1 MPKYKIRGVNVDFPY
16 EAYDCQLVYM
26 EKVIQSLQDRSNALL
41 ESPTGTG
48 KTLCLLCATLA
59 WRKNLGDFSTR
70 AGERRG
76 HNAGVELSN
85 EPLSQSESS
94 NIPPIIYTSRTH
106 SQLRQVIQ
114 ELKRTNYRP
123 KMVVLGSRE
132 QLCIH
137 EEVSLLH
144 GRTQTNACHSLCR
157 KRKKRYCRHFPRVT
171 EFMKENPSIG
181 DQPIDI
187 EDLVNIGKSCGA
199 CPYYMSRELHKVAD
213 IVFAPYNYLIDR
225 GNRKS
230 LSIRWNNSILI
241 FDEAHNLESLCAD
254 AASFDLPSGILTT
267 CISEAKNCIDL
278 SIARREISNDKSCNP
293 DNFAIL
299 RALLLKLEK
308 RIAEIPIESKELGFT
323 KPGPYIYELLAD
335 LNVTHKTSTKLI
347 NIIEEATLLLEEDAN
362 ATDSGGPH
370 KVKGTV
376 CRLESMGDILGIIF
390 RDGGRA
396 HAEYYRF
403 HVQEVEASAT
413 AAFKGRASRTLSWW
427 CFNPGIAMEEFS
439 KLGVGSIILTS
450 GTLSPLD
457 SEFPVRLENPHVISA
472 NQIWAG
478 VVPAGPSGYSF
489 NSSYRS
495 RDSIEYKLELG
506 NAIVNF
512 ARIVPDG
519 LLVFF
524 PSYYLLDQCIG
535 CWKNMN
541 HTNSTN
547 SSTIWERIC
556 KHKLPVVEP
565 RQSSLFPLSIDD
577 YMTKLKDSSTSG
589 AVFFAVCRGKV
600 SEGLDFADHAG
611 RAVVIT
617 GMPYATMTDPK
628 VRLKREYLDQHTQS
642 QLMGCKVLTG
652 EEWYG
657 QQTLRAVNQAVG
669 RVIRHRHDYGAI
681 IFCDERYHFGYSLIS
696 RYILWGQIEFCGLRT
711 SRTYT
716 VLSMQCYSKFG
727 DVVFTLTRF
736 FRDGVT
742 RGPTKLELTR
752 SEDHGNV
759 NTLKTPQSMDKLHLE
774 NFLAPLVKGGK
785 SFSNWGGILPA
796 NRSSLTSNKQI
807 QSLTWKHSSDLL
819 CNEKKLLIPGR
830 KSKRNINHLIDL
842 TCNSSADE
850 ETSRELIMP
859 CSSKKPRIE
868 LDPLQHIGNS
878 DEPSYIVSDAQLSNA
893 PTINDS
899 VKHEKSHVNDYGSFE
914 NAQVGSAVLLGNE
927 MIEQRKRTEFLN
939 QKNKVV
945 LLSPAPCD
953 EERRGSDFLI
963 QVKEKLNDVEY
974 KEFVGFMKALKSKAM
989 QIGQA
994 LQCIVGLFSFP
1005 DRIPLLQR
1013 IISLQSIVPYM
1024 SSTLE
1029 EVMTKLTYELSWI
1042 KRVLNDQNL
1051 DEDKK
1056 FTVIDT
1062 EDYCAEFN
1070 KGRRLCLVLYIYDE
1084 ENVNQQLSFANLV
1097 SYVLQMKILLIFG
1110 NFVMYDHPEKAIIDQ
1125 QHNFNFYNFLCK
1137 NRYCRLASIISCIEC
1152 LKSSHGLGE
1161 YVNTAIKSSGPITCL
1176 LALSLTLVVEYSLVP
1191 VVAVAAA
1198 VVVVVVELEPV
1209 FSDVVALILASS
1221 ISELD
1226 ESVATKN
1233 RSGGGSI
1240 SLGDSNKNPPVFS
1253 SPPSSPFLFFCLPS
1267 SSSSSFI
1274 YSDLKFSNRNRS
1286 MSARVAASLLPLL
1299 R

>member
-1 MPKYKIRGVNVDFPY
+1 MPTYKIRGVNVDFPY

-241 FDEAHNLESLCAD
+241 FDEAHNLVSRDACFCDILVFDGRKISDKMQESLCAD

-457 SEFPVRLENPHVISA
+457 SFAQEFKLEFPVRLENPHVIST

-478 VVPAGPSGYSF
+478 VVPTGPSGYSF

-556 KHKLPVVEP
+556 KHKLPVIEP

-681 IFCDERYHFGYSLIS
+681 IFCDERLVLGKRNAGTFTKMQAYANKLSLNMPKVN
-696 RYILWGQIEFCGLRT
+696 LAQIGLACLRFYWKGAVCT
-711 SRTYT
+711 SKSS
-716 VLSMQCYSKFG
+716 VA
-727 DVVFTLTRF
+727 DITLDTA
-736 FRDGVT
+736 
-742 RGPTKLELTR
+742 
-752 SEDHGNV
+752 SYQGNV

-774 NFLAPLVKGGK
+774 NFLAPLTTPVDSDCSVKLSSSISQVKGGK

-842 TCNSSADE
+842 TCNASADE
-850 ETSRELIMP
+850 ETSRELIVP

-899 VKHEKSHVNDYGSFE
+899 VK
-914 NAQVGSAVLLGNE
+914 
-927 MIEQRKRTEFLN
+927 
-939 QKNKVV
+939 
-945 LLSPAPCD
+945 
-953 EERRGSDFLI
+953 
-963 QVKEKLNDVEY
+963 EKLNDVEY

-989 QIGQA
+989 QIGQV

-1013 IISLQSIVPYM
+1013 FKDYIPAKYRSLYEQYLRRSDD
-1024 SSTLE
+1024 
-1029 EVMTKLTYELSWI
+1029 EVDI
-1042 KRVLNDQNL
+1042 
-1051 DEDKK
+1051 
-1056 FTVIDT
+1056 
-1062 EDYCAEFN
+1062 
-1070 KGRRLCLVLYIYDE
+1070 
-1084 ENVNQQLSFANLV
+1084 
-1097 SYVLQMKILLIFG
+1097 
-1110 NFVMYDHPEKAIIDQ
+1110 
-1125 QHNFNFYNFLCK
+1125 
-1137 NRYCRLASIISCIEC
+1137 
-1152 LKSSHGLGE
+1152 
-1161 YVNTAIKSSGPITCL
+1161 
-1176 LALSLTLVVEYSLVP
+1176 
-1191 VVAVAAA
+1191 
-1198 VVVVVVELEPV
+1198 
-1209 FSDVVALILASS
+1209 
-1221 ISELD
+1221 
-1226 ESVATKN
+1226 
-1233 RSGGGSI
+1233 
-1240 SLGDSNKNPPVFS
+1240 
-1253 SPPSSPFLFFCLPS
+1253 
-1267 SSSSSFI
+1267 
-1274 YSDLKFSNRNRS
+1274 
-1286 MSARVAASLLPLL
+1286 
-1299 R
+1299 